1 MPIINKLSIEGFKSI
16 WAETIELGQ
25 INVFLGT
32 NGAGKSNLL
41 EAIAMISASLE
52 GGIDYERIARRG
64 ARLSSPEIFRS
75 AFKGKDRRSTF
86 RLGISIADVE
96 YSMSVRSV
104 NTFSYLAESI
114 TQQKRKLAG
123 RGANGA
129 SLFGASFTSK
139 LDSKKSVFPFLQSL
153 APKDISD
160 LDKQAGNLLGKV
172 EKYSI
177 YSPSTPILRGI
188 APDSSSKSPLGLY
201 GGRLAEAL
209 NEILLENTAK
219 KDIQRFF
226 RMLDWFKMVGTTNDT
241 SKDLISEHISLG
253 RLKLTYQDN
262 FMKTNFNEL
271 YAYDVSEG
279 ALFVLFV
286 LVLLTHK
293 DAPPI
298 FALDNV
304 DNALNPGL
312 VKNLMGHIGQILK
325 DNKDKQVFMTT
336 HNPSTLDGL
345 DIFDDS
351 HRLFVVERNDE
362 GHTKFRRIA
371 PPPGMTKADW
381 ENQYFGMK
389 LSEIW
394 LSGAIGGM
402 PKGF

>member
-1 MPIINKLSIEGFKSI
+1 MAIISEINIEGFKSI
-16 WAETIELGQ
+16 WSESLQLGQ
-25 INVFLGT
+25 LNVFLGT

-41 EAIAMISASLE
+41 EAIAMMSASLE
-52 GGIDYERIARRG
+52 GGIDYDRLARRG

-86 RLGISIADVE
+86 KLSLKIADTT

-104 NTFSYLAESI
+104 NSFSYLAESI
-114 TQQKRKLAG
+114 KEQGITLAG
-123 RGANGA
+123 RSNNGA
-129 SLFGASFTSK
+129 TFLGNSFASK
-139 LDSKKSVFPFLQSL
+139 LDSKKSIFPFLQAL
-153 APKDISD
+153 HPKNEVDID
-160 LDKQAGNLLGKV
+160 DPVQQLNRV
-172 EKYSI
+172 EKYAI

-188 APDSSSKSPLGLY
+188 TSDSSNKSPLGLY

-209 NEILLENTAK
+209 NEVIDDKNAL
-219 KDIQRFF
+219 KDVRRFF
-226 RMLDWFKMVGTTNDT
+226 KLLDWFKTVGTTTETDKN
-241 SKDLISEHISLG
+241 LISDHVSLG
-253 RLKLTYQDN
+253 RLKLKYEDSY
-262 FMKTNFNEL
+262 MKSTFNKL

-298 FALDNV
+298 LALDNV

-312 VKNLMGHIGQILK
+312 VRNLMSQVVQILK
-325 DNKDKQVFMTT
+325 ENKEKQVFLTT
-336 HNPSTLDGL
+336 HNPTTLDAIDL
-345 DIFDDS
+345 FNDS

-362 GHTKFRRIA
+362 GHTTCRRIS
-371 PPPGMTKADW
+371 PPKGMTKEMW
-381 ENQYFGMK
+381 EEQYFGMK

-402 PKGF
+402 PAGF